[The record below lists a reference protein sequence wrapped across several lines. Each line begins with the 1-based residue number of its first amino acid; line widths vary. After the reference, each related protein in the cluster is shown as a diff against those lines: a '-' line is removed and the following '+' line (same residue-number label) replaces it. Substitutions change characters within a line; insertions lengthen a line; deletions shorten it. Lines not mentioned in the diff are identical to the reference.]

1 MDREGFVPFHINAE
15 KGDFEGNGGHG
26 RYVLLPG
33 SEGRAEKIAST
44 WKDVI
49 VKKHPRNHNL
59 YLGRM
64 ESGAGDID
72 MAVIS
77 TGMGAPSADIIINEL
92 INLGARNLIKIGT
105 SGSMQPD
112 LVPAGS
118 VVVPT
123 GSVKDETTSA
133 RYLPVEMP
141 AVPSLEFLTA
151 AYTAWTET
159 RGEVDAA
166 DDYADS
172 AAVEAVNDYAD
183 IARNDVKQDSVLPC
197 DVFFGVVHSKDS
209 LYAREMLVGPKR
221 RENEEYMR
229 VLKDSGVLASEMET
243 SILFT
248 LGQLYSR
255 QFAREG
261 DRPVLTGAVLAV
273 IGGSTPFGDKATE
286 AAAIDAAISF
296 CLKTVGVLHRIRI
309 QSRMQ
314 Y

>member
-1 MDREGFVPFHINAE
+1 MDGSVPFHINAE

-33 SEGRAEKIAST
+33 SEGRAEKIASM
-44 WKDVI
+44 WKDVA

-92 INLGARNLIKIGT
+92 LNLGARNLIRIGT
-105 SGSMQPD
+105 SGSMQPER
-112 LVPAGS
+112 VPAGS

-123 GSVKDETTSA
+123 GSVKDESVSA

-151 AYTAWTET
+151 ALRAWEET
-159 RGEVDAA
+159 G
-166 DDYADS
+166 
-172 AAVEAVNDYAD
+172 AAVKTPDNPE
-183 IARNDVKQDSVLPC
+183 SPE
-197 DVFFGVVHSKDS
+197 VFFGVVHSKDS
-209 LYAREMLVGPKR
+209 FYAREMLVGPKR
-221 RENEEYMR
+221 LENEEYMR
-229 VLKDSGVLASEMET
+229 ILKDGGVLASEMET

-248 LGQLYSR
+248 LGQVYSQ
-255 QFAREG
+255 QFVREG

-273 IGGSTPFGDKATE
+273 VGGSTPFAGKAAE
-286 AAAIDAAISF
+286 ASAIDAAISF
-296 CLKTVGVLHRIRI
+296 CLKTVEVLHRT
-309 QSRMQ
+309 RMQ